1 MAPDRRELAA
11 LVDDNDY
18 VAALFL
24 DAGQQFK
31 SDRMSESLAKVVLP
45 KMQVHCS
52 LHSTQPKTD
61 YRATQHLDSYILF
74 TSKQKFPPMV
84 GRYCSYLQ
92 PTQALSTFHLMSTEY
107 RNNVLCHPVDMCF
120 MFESD

>member
-1 MAPDRRELAA
+1 MQGSHEVLTLMVLAILCQRADLKGGGGGSVGSVKQVDRRELAA

-45 KMQVHCS
+45 KMQVG
-52 LHSTQPKTD
+52 
-61 YRATQHLDSYILF
+61 I
-74 TSKQKFPPMV
+74 
-84 GRYCSYLQ
+84 
-92 PTQALSTFHLMSTEY
+92 
-107 RNNVLCHPVDMCF
+107 
-120 MFESD
+120 

>member
-1 MAPDRRELAA
+1 MQVLTLLVLAILCQRADLKGSGGGSAGVKEVDRRELGA

-45 KMQVHCS
+45 KMQVGIC
-52 LHSTQPKTD
+52 T
-61 YRATQHLDSYILF
+61 
-74 TSKQKFPPMV
+74 
-84 GRYCSYLQ
+84 G
-92 PTQALSTFHLMSTEY
+92 
-107 RNNVLCHPVDMCF
+107 
-120 MFESD
+120 

>member
-1 MAPDRRELAA
+1 MQVLTLLVLAILCQRADLKGSGSGSVGVKEVDRRELGA

-45 KMQVHCS
+45 KMQVGECRKI
-52 LHSTQPKTD
+52 TME
-61 YRATQHLDSYILF
+61 I
-74 TSKQKFPPMV
+74 
-84 GRYCSYLQ
+84 G
-92 PTQALSTFHLMSTEY
+92 
-107 RNNVLCHPVDMCF
+107 
-120 MFESD
+120 

>member
-1 MAPDRRELAA
+1 MQGSQRVLTLLVLAILCQRADLKGGGGGSAGGSGGSVKQVDRRELAA

-45 KMQVHCS
+45 KMQV
-52 LHSTQPKTD
+52 
-61 YRATQHLDSYILF
+61 RI
-74 TSKQKFPPMV
+74 
-84 GRYCSYLQ
+84 
-92 PTQALSTFHLMSTEY
+92 
-107 RNNVLCHPVDMCF
+107 
-120 MFESD
+120 

>member
-1 MAPDRRELAA
+1 MQVLTLLVLAILCQRADLKGNGSVGVKEVDRRELGA

-45 KMQVHCS
+45 KMQVGECRKI
-52 LHSTQPKTD
+52 TME
-61 YRATQHLDSYILF
+61 I
-74 TSKQKFPPMV
+74 
-84 GRYCSYLQ
+84 G
-92 PTQALSTFHLMSTEY
+92 
-107 RNNVLCHPVDMCF
+107 
-120 MFESD
+120 